1 MLIPV
6 WYICICRFLC
16 SVSLLAQKRNL
27 LEDIIVTK
35 NFSEEGLYQ
44 VRLCKDGN
52 WKTVIVDDRFP
63 CDRNGNLKYSRV
75 RAGLSIENQIQNCP
89 SPKQWHHSYHVIF
102 LKFSLAHLEQKGFLL
117 LKFRQCLDFH
127 PSYIFYKF
135 WSFPALEQFQPD
147 LAHRILASLQKNDS
161 Y

>member
-16 SVSLLAQKRNL
+16 SISLLAQKRNL

-63 CDRNGNLKYSRV
+63 CDRNGYLKYSRV
-75 RAGLSIENQIQNCP
+75 RAGLSIENQI
-89 SPKQWHHSYHVIF
+89 
-102 LKFSLAHLEQKGFLL
+102 
-117 LKFRQCLDFH
+117 
-127 PSYIFYKF
+127 
-135 WSFPALEQFQPD
+135 
-147 LAHRILASLQKNDS
+147 
-161 Y
+161 